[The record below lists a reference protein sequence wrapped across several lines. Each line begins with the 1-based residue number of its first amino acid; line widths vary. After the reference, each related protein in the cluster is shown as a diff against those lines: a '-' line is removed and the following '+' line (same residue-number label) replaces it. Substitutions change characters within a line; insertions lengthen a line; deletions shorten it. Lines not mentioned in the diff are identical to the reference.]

1 MDDALASLE
10 EGYEGSKDITAFL
23 REVPDKATVAA
34 RVNETADGVILRF
47 RNEIY
52 AIPKEN
58 LQDGLYAQFGAFS
71 QIRMGQTLDTE
82 TRLNNNIF
90 AQAEPGSGR
99 YTWSWKPRLELG
111 YQQIEALLTRTIAEE
126 RKRQN
131 PGSLGE
137 FVKSFWSND
146 NSVSDIEIQQEVRK
160 ELGTIRAR
168 FGQKPAGIREAMHY
182 EMLEKMHEFISN
194 LSHPMERTVGGRTAL
209 AGAALAL
216 YVRSATA
223 HDVPIVPGLL
233 ALPLIYAVT
242 KLGGGPSN
250 YVQDNFAKV
259 VNDLTPAGAAVAR
272 ARNQPPVAANR
283 MRV

>member
-1 MDDALASLE
+1 
-10 EGYEGSKDITAFL
+10 
-23 REVPDKATVAA
+23 
-34 RVNETADGVILRF
+34 
-47 RNEIY
+47 
-52 AIPKEN
+52 
-58 LQDGLYAQFGAFS
+58 
-71 QIRMGQTLDTE
+71 
-82 TRLNNNIF
+82 
-90 AQAEPGSGR
+90 
-99 YTWSWKPRLELG
+99 
-111 YQQIEALLTRTIAEE
+111 
-126 RKRQN
+126 
-131 PGSLGE
+131 
-137 FVKSFWSND
+137 
-146 NSVSDIEIQQEVRK
+146 VRK

-182 EMLEKMHEFISN
+182 EMLEKMHAFIAN
-194 LSHPMERTVGGRTAL
+194 LSHPMERTVGGHTRTAL
-209 AGAALAL
+209 AGAGLAL

-259 VNDLTPAGAAVAR
+259 VNDLEQTPAGAAVAR